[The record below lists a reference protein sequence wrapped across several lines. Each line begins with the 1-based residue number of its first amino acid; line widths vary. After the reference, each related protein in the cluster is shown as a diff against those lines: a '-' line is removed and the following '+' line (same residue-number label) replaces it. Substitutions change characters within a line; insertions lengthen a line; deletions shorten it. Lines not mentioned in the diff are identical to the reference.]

1 VIRIFRIVGIAAIA
15 GALLLNTRASGVS
28 GGYVETDLVVNQEVG
43 NVPTLTDKNGIVHVA
58 KFFDPNLVNPWG
70 VSEGPQSPFWVS
82 DNGNG
87 TASLYNTAGQ
97 PQTLVVAIP
106 TPADPQGASGTPT
119 GQAFNA
125 AFLQGMFPV
134 KGVNGGGSATTA
146 GAIFLFATEDG
157 TIAGWNPGV
166 NPPGFDPLTLGK
178 HAIIAVDNSANP
190 DACHGAVYKGLA
202 IATGSNDTFLYVT
215 NFRAG
220 KVEVYDTAF
229 KPVNL
234 PSGAFTDPH
243 LPSRYA
249 PFNIVAVNVNN
260 TTELFVTY
268 AVQNKAKHDDVAG
281 QGKGIVD
288 VYDLNGNLLM
298 RFASHKELNSP
309 WGVALAPAGF
319 GQFGGELLIGNFGD
333 GGINAFDPSNGNSLG
348 PVRGPQGKPV
358 VIDGLWALQ
367 FGNGFAGGDKGTLY
381 FTAGPN
387 GESDG
392 LFGSLA
398 PQ

>member
-1 VIRIFRIVGIAAIA
+1 MRVWRSDCSGDGGGSRRFLWCLGSPIERGKSVIRIFRIVGIAAIA

-190 DACHGAVYKGLA
+190 DACHGAVY
-202 IATGSNDTFLYVT
+202 
-215 NFRAG
+215 
-220 KVEVYDTAF
+220 
-229 KPVNL
+229 
-234 PSGAFTDPH
+234 
-243 LPSRYA
+243 
-249 PFNIVAVNVNN
+249 
-260 TTELFVTY
+260 
-268 AVQNKAKHDDVAG
+268 
-281 QGKGIVD
+281 
-288 VYDLNGNLLM
+288 
-298 RFASHKELNSP
+298 
-309 WGVALAPAGF
+309 
-319 GQFGGELLIGNFGD
+319 
-333 GGINAFDPSNGNSLG
+333 
-348 PVRGPQGKPV
+348 
-358 VIDGLWALQ
+358 
-367 FGNGFAGGDKGTLY
+367 
-381 FTAGPN
+381 
-387 GESDG
+387 
-392 LFGSLA
+392 
-398 PQ
+398 